1 MKCPGECVG
10 SPPSPR
16 DNHQESHN
24 GTFHHHCE
32 YKDKEIVRT
41 PSASKS
47 NYRDW
52 LPLRHLIRVMRKH
65 DLTNEETNE
74 TLNILNSCD
83 VLEEEEANPRSLVAS
98 KGIDGKLSWL
108 SFHLKISPRKHFC
121 PKKGKAQ
128 Q

>member
-1 MKCPGECVG
+1 MEP
-10 SPPSPR
+10 
-16 DNHQESHN
+16 
-24 GTFHHHCE
+24 FHHHCE
-32 YKDKEIVRT
+32 YKDKET
-41 PSASKS
+41 PSAPKS

-108 SFHLKISPRKHFC
+108 SFHLKISPRKHFV
-121 PKKGKAQ
+121 PRKEKLNNRIFLSM
-128 Q
+128 